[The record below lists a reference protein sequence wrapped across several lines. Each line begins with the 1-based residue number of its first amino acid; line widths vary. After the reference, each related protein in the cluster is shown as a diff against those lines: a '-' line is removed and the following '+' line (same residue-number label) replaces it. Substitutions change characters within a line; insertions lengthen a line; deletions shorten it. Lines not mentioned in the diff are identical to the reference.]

1 MNARGRRRVMA
12 VAGALGLG
20 AALWGPAS
28 ALAHSQLINPPSRDG
43 VDANLNAPP
52 CGLGGATR
60 VGPQVDLTP
69 GSTFTVTWNERIA
82 HPPETFDINFS
93 SAGNTTGFVPLKL
106 GIAPGALGNQSTE
119 VPLPNQETNEG
130 TLQLVQNGSPAGTAT
145 YYSCA
150 NVRLVTPRVS
160 IDDVQ
165 VTAGGTA
172 TFTISIPS
180 VRGDD
185 VTVNYATSNGTAT
198 AGSGFQAAQG
208 TATIKAGTTSA
219 LVTVPTLANP
229 TATGPQTFT
238 VGLSGPPS
246 VIFTKVTGTGTITQT
261 AVADTTPPSLVMP
274 RVLTVRLP
282 GRGALVSFSV
292 SAQCSENCRLA
303 SRLLLSRKVAKGLGI
318 RARAA
323 TVQVGAGT
331 ASLTALK
338 AGRVRVRLTTAAKKA
353 FKSVR
358 RLQLTLTTV
367 ATDASGNRGTVST
380 KVTLRR

>member
-12 VAGALGLG
+12 LAGAVALV

-28 ALAHSQLINPPSRDG
+28 ALAHSKLTSPPSRDDF
-43 VDANLNAPP
+43 DANVNSPP

-60 VGPQVDLTP
+60 VGPSVDLTP
-69 GSTFTVTWNERIA
+69 GSTFTVTWAERIA
-82 HPPETFDINFS
+82 HPPETYDISFS
-93 SAGNTTGFVPLKL
+93 LAGDVTGFQPLMT
-106 GIAPGALGNQSTE
+106 GIASTGVGSQSAQ
-119 VPLPNQETNEG
+119 VVLPNQETNEG
-130 TLQLVQNGSPAGTAT
+130 TMQLVQNGTPVIGGT

-185 VTVNYATSNGTAT
+185 VTLNYATSNGTAT

-246 VIFTKVTGTGTITQT
+246 VIFTKATGTGTITQT
-261 AVADTTPPSLVMP
+261 AVADTTPPSVVMP

-292 SAQCSENCRLA
+292 PATCSENCTLT
-303 SRLLLSRKVAKGLGI
+303 SRLVLSRKVAKGLGI
-318 RARAA
+318 RAKAA

-331 ASLTALK
+331 ASLTAVK

-367 ATDASGNRGTVST
+367 ARDASGNRRTVT
-380 KVTLRR
+380 TRVTLRR